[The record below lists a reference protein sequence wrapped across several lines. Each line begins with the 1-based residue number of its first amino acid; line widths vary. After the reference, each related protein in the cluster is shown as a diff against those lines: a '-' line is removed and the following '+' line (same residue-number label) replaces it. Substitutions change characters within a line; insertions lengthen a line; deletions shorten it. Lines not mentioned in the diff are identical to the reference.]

1 MAEGPKAKTFD
12 IRRYDPKPEDV
23 FIVDTNAWYW
33 ITYTR
38 ATLPCLP
45 APLTKQCEQ
54 YAHFLKK
61 ALNAGTT
68 IARCDLTLAE
78 LAHRIEMAEK
88 RIYEHHSLADKNIT
102 LKRYRAIPEERA
114 RVIAEVDSAWSQV
127 LTMSEH
133 CVLTLT
139 KDVTNAALAGFKA
152 HLIGGYD
159 LFLLQAMKQGRFP
172 GILTDDGDFFGIPD
186 ISIFTC
192 NESSLRKA
200 KTAGQLHQ

>member
-1 MAEGPKAKTFD
+1 VPEGPKAMVFD
-12 IRRYDPKPEDV
+12 IRRYDPKPEDI

-54 YAHFLKK
+54 YARFLKK

-78 LAHRIEMAEK
+78 LAHLIEGAEK
-88 RIYEHHSLADKNIT
+88 RIYEHHSLGGASIT
-102 LKRYRAIPEERA
+102 LKRYRALPEERA
-114 RVIAEVDSAWSQV
+114 RVVGEVESAWSQV

-133 CVLTLT
+133 CVLTLS
-139 KDVTNAALAGFKA
+139 KDVTNAALKGFKE

-159 LFLLQAMKQGRFP
+159 LFLLQAMKQGKYP

-186 ISIFTC
+186 VSIFTC
-192 NESSLRKA
+192 NESALRKA
-200 KTAGQLHQ
+200 HATSQLHP